1 MVTWSQTIRNW
12 DRRLD
17 HEDIDEFLDYL
28 NTSVNRRIGRL
39 EKEIQNLAP
48 ERFIDSRDMEPY
60 REHLYDLA
68 ASAYAVKSLGDELS
82 IIALY
87 KKVEIHTGRIVKRI
101 IPAAASVNISYFGT
115 LCKTLP
121 FDINTVNGFAGYDE
135 LRLLNNSIK
144 HDGKVSVELASKYPH
159 WARGAELRDLDVVFQ
174 RLLPEVKKYVAD
186 LAEKLHAA
194 SP

>member
-1 MVTWSQTIRNW
+1 MVTWSQTFRNW
-12 DRRLD
+12 DKRLD

-28 NTSVNRRIGRL
+28 NASVKRRIRRL
-39 EKEIQNLAP
+39 EEEIQNLVP
-48 ERFIDSRDMEPY
+48 EQFIDSRDMEPY
-60 REHLYDLA
+60 REHLHDLA

-101 IPAAASVNISYFGT
+101 IPAAANVNISYFGKF
-115 LCKTLP
+115 CKTLP
-121 FDINTVNGFAGYDE
+121 FDINTVNGFSSFDE

-144 HDGKVSVELASKYPH
+144 HDGKVSVVLATKYPH
-159 WARGAELRDLDVVFQ
+159 WTHGAELRDLDMVFQ
-174 RLLPEVKKYVAD
+174 RLLPDVKKYVAD